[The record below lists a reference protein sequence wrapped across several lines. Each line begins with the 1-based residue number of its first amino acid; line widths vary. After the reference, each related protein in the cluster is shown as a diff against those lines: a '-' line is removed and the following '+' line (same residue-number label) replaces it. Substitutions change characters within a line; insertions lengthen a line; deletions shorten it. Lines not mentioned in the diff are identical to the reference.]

1 MQATRFLKPLSTLL
15 AQASLSISITEG
27 GSLWGVGRRYPAF
40 TWIRGAYDFIDLTR
54 NHGFSVVQ
62 EMAHWE

>member
-1 MQATRFLKPLSTLL
+1 MRYLYLPPTPL

-40 TWIRGAYDFIDLTR
+40 TWIRGAYDYIDLTR
-54 NHGFSVVQ
+54 DHGFSVVQ